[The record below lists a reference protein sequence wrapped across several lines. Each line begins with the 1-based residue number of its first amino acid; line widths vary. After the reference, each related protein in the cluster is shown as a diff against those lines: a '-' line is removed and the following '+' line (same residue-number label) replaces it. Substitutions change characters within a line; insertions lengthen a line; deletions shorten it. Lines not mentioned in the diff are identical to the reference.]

1 MDESRA
7 KAEEI
12 IPMQHLGQPRDIGEA
27 CYYVATTGHY
37 CNGTTIRVDG
47 GNASMG

>member
-12 IPMQHLGQPRDIGEA
+12 IPMQNLGQPRDIGET